1 MRKPVRDVRSMPNSK
16 HPAALSSEQLHGRCH
31 ETRTRR
37 SGPGGQHRN
46 KVETA
51 IVLLDPETG
60 ISAEAA
66 ERRSQAENRRVAIF
80 RLRLNLALGFRTD
93 PLPGDAPS
101 ELWRSR
107 CRNGRVSIN
116 PSHDDFPALLAEAL
130 DRIVACDWDVSAA
143 ARQLELTTS
152 QLVRLLQ
159 LEPRAITYVNRE
171 RQQREL
177 RPYK

>member
-1 MRKPVRDVRSMPNSK
+1 MNKPL
-16 HPAALSSEQLHGRCH
+16 HPAHPAGLPPDILHARCQ

-51 IVLLDPETG
+51 IVLFDPQTE
-60 ISAEAA
+60 ISAEAS
-66 ERRSQAENRRVAIF
+66 ERRSQADNRRMAIF
-80 RLRLNLALGFRTD
+80 RLRLNLALGFRLK
-93 PLPGDAPS
+93 PLPLDAPS
-101 ELWRSR
+101 ELWTAR
-107 CRNGRVSIN
+107 CHNGRISIN

-143 ARQLELTTS
+143 AEQLHATTS
-152 QLVRLLQ
+152 QIVRLLKH
-159 LEPRAITYVNRE
+159 EPRAMTLVNRE
-171 RQQREL
+171 RSLRER

>member
-1 MRKPVRDVRSMPNSK
+1 MPNSK
-16 HPAALSSEQLHGRCH
+16 HPAALSSEQLHARCH

-80 RLRLNLALGFRTD
+80 RLRLNLAL
-93 PLPGDAPS
+93 
-101 ELWRSR
+101 
-107 CRNGRVSIN
+107 
-116 PSHDDFPALLAEAL
+116 
-130 DRIVACDWDVSAA
+130 
-143 ARQLELTTS
+143 
-152 QLVRLLQ
+152 
-159 LEPRAITYVNRE
+159 
-171 RQQREL
+171 
-177 RPYK
+177 